1 MSSLL
6 TDEVKRALVPGSGGL
21 TLIVT
26 VGNSLRGDDGVGP
39 YIASRVTNPK
49 PGLHILDAADRP
61 EDCIDAAI
69 AFHPAKTVI
78 LDAADFGG
86 KPGEIRIIP
95 QEAIPDSTL
104 STHTFPLKII
114 TKILE
119 QETGSSVFFI
129 GIQPENVFWGEGLSE
144 SVLRTAE
151 EIILFLTRSK
161 AYA

>member
-1 MSSLL
+1 MLMTEANPIADEHMLANLPRLYKDDLEFARVAFNELVVSS
-6 TDEVKRALVPGSGGL
+6 
-21 TLIVT
+21 
-26 VGNSLRGDDGVGP
+26 GDIP
-39 YIASRVTNPK
+39 MPEFH
-49 PGLHILDAADRP
+49 PERP
-61 EDCIDAAI
+61 EFTLLAPEDLRRRCE
-69 AFHPAKTVI
+69 F
-78 LDAADFGG
+78 
-86 KPGEIRIIP
+86 IP